1 MRSGAS
7 LEDAHEAVAK
17 RLKALPAQPGCY
29 IFKDEKGRVLY
40 VGKALSLRSRVR
52 SYFQK
57 SSNLGARIARM
68 VSQIRDM
75 EWMVV
80 DSELEALVLECTL
93 IKQHRP
99 PFNVRLRDDK
109 SYPYIVVT
117 NEPFPRVMF
126 TRRLRK
132 DGSRYF
138 GPFTSAQAVRET
150 LTLLHKVFRLIP
162 CCKSWSGEA
171 VQRPC
176 LYYHMGQCLAP
187 CAGLA
192 SRDEYERELR
202 NVRQFLEGKQDSLL
216 KDFRRRMERAVD
228 SLDFEGAARLR
239 DAMGWI
245 EQVLERQKVVG
256 HGQRDQDAV
265 ALVRDDQGTAVQ
277 MFYVRGGKLMGQRM
291 FYLDGTG
298 DRSPAEAVQ
307 EFVKQYYA
315 DAPEVPQEVL
325 LPVEIEER
333 AIIES
338 WLRSKR
344 GRAVRV
350 EIPKRGD
357 KLKLLELA
365 ATNAEL
371 ALEQMRQ
378 QKENQAA
385 WAEEAMQELH
395 EKLSLPSPPWRIEGF
410 DISNIAGSAPVASMV
425 VFEQGQAAKDEYRRF
440 RIRYN
445 PESPDDFAM
454 MREAVLRRFRA
465 WKEGEEGFQKLPDLL
480 VIDGGRGQL
489 QAALQ
494 AQGEMGLTVPTIG
507 LAKRREQ
514 IFQPGVP
521 QPLELPLS
529 SAGLV
534 LLRRLRDEAHRFAL
548 SYHRKLRNKRMFGN
562 PLDEVP
568 GIGPKR
574 RRLLLRAFGS
584 LEGIRRAA
592 VDDIAAVPTM
602 TRALAQRVKEAL
614 E

>member
-7 LEDAHEAVAK
+7 LEDAREAVAH

-29 IFKDEKGRVLY
+29 IFRDEHGRVLY

-52 SYFQK
+52 SYFRK

-68 VSQIRDM
+68 VAQIRDI
-75 EWMVV
+75 EWVVV
-80 DSELEALVLECTL
+80 DSELEALVLECNL

-109 SYPYIVVT
+109 SYPYIVIT
-117 NEPFPRVMF
+117 REPFPRVMF

-150 LTLLHKVFRLIP
+150 LALLHKVFRLIP
-162 CCKSWSGEA
+162 CGKSWSGEA

-192 SRDEYERELR
+192 DREEYERELR
-202 NVRQFLEGKQDSLL
+202 SVIQFLEGRQDALL
-216 KDFRRRMERAVD
+216 KDLRGRMKTASER
-228 SLDFEGAARLR
+228 LDFEAAARYR
-239 DAMGWI
+239 DAVASI
-245 EQVLERQKVVG
+245 EQVLERQKVVAQAG
-256 HGQRDQDAV
+256 RDQDAI
-265 ALVRDDQGTAVQ
+265 ALVRDDRGAAVH
-277 MFYVRGGKLMGQRM
+277 MFYVRGGKLIGQRI
-291 FYLDGTG
+291 FHLDGSNG
-298 DRSPAEAVQ
+298 SSPAEAVQ
-307 EFVKQYYA
+307 QFVKQYYA

-338 WLRSKR
+338 WLRNKR
-344 GRAVRV
+344 GRSVRV

-378 QKENQAA
+378 EEESQAA
-385 WAEEAMQELH
+385 WAESAMQQLH
-395 EKLSLPSPPWRIEGF
+395 EELNLPSPPWRVEGF
-410 DISNIAGSAPVASMV
+410 DISNIQGSAPVASMV
-425 VFEQGQAAKDEYRRF
+425 VFEHGQPAKSEYRRF

-454 MREAVLRRFRA
+454 MREAVLRRFKA
-465 WKEGEEGFQKLPDLL
+465 WKDGKEGFQKLPDLL

-489 QAALQ
+489 HAALQ
-494 AQGEMGLTVPTIG
+494 AQNEIGLTVPTVG

-514 IFQPGVP
+514 IFQPGKP
-521 QPLELPLS
+521 DPLELPLD
-529 SAGLV
+529 APGLV
-534 LLRRLRDEAHRFAL
+534 LIRRLRDEAHRFAL
-548 SYHRKLRNKRMFGN
+548 SYHRKLRDKRMFGN

-574 RRLLLRAFGS
+574 RRLLLRTFGS
-584 LEGIRRAA
+584 LEAIRRAS
-592 VDDIAAVPTM
+592 VQEIAAVPTM
-602 TRALAQRVKEAL
+602 TVALAQRVKEVL